1 MCWNED
7 IVAGMATLEERL
19 RTVVGQ
25 RRVAI
30 GLSLAELGSRSGV
43 SVSTLSRVET
53 GGRKVTIELL
63 EALAMPLET
72 TVAALVAEASQ
83 EDRLLV
89 PTPPVQLGSGLTGY
103 LLRVEDDGRQLLRL
117 TIPVRRSL
125 PEPRTHPGR
134 EWFHVLRGRVR
145 LRVGERELVLQP
157 GQTVQFDTTRP
168 HVFGAVGTPAEILSR
183 FEPGAHRT

>member
-1 MCWNED
+1 
-7 IVAGMATLEERL
+7 VATVEERL
-19 RTVVGQ
+19 RVVLG
-25 RRVAI
+25 RRRTAL
-30 GLSLAELGSRSGV
+30 GLSLADVSARSGV

-53 GGRKVTIELL
+53 GARKVTVELL
-63 EALAMPLET
+63 EAVADPLDT
-72 TVAALVAEASQ
+72 TVTALVAEASQ

-89 PTPPVQLGSGLTGY
+89 PTPPVELGHGITGF

-117 TIPVRRSL
+117 TIPVRNPL
-125 PEPRTHPGR
+125 PPPRTHPGT

-145 LRVGERELVLQP
+145 LRVGERELVLDP

-168 HVFGAVGTPAEILSR
+168 HVFGAVGSPAEVLSR